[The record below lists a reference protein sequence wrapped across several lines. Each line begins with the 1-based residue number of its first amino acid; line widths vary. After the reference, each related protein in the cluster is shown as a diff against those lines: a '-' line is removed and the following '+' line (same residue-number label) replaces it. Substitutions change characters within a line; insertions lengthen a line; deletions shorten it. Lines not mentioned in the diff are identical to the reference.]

1 MDSSKVEA
9 ALEHRVM
16 EQKQS
21 TQNFEPK
28 DLKKLYEAVTEEEG
42 NTVILYVSN
51 GNEKLKK

>member
-28 DLKKLYEAVTEEEG
+28 DLKKLDEAVTEEEG